1 MMLLRRISLVQWHL
15 LGRADLDLW
24 GDTAILGKNR
34 SGKSTLIDLIQSVM
48 TGGSARFYRF
58 NRSAG
63 DSSGRSERTLRGYC
77 LGQLNEHESLRQQS
91 ITHIALVFDDPEGV
105 RQPVTMGLCIEAT
118 AQDEVQIVGR
128 YIVPG
133 VRVDTGMFVDTL
145 NDGQLISAPW
155 TLVRERLE
163 TACKAIGKQVLH
175 TDTAR
180 NHIRDYMRLLFT
192 GRRASDPERFV
203 RAFVLALSFED
214 MRSVEHFVHNYL
226 LERNDIDIGELRESI
241 QRYRE
246 IQRDIQELEQRLEAL
261 TAIQALIVKF
271 AEMLEREEVARG
283 VVRLASLIEAG
294 AALLANLSDQR
305 AKTASLTA
313 TNAEISRYDSEIATL
328 QKELESLDAQFLAQ
342 DQASQRAV
350 VSGQLKVAEQAR
362 NAVAARLQT
371 RFISAARATTLLDQ
385 RNILAPLKMGD
396 LMQALDTIKAKS
408 LNLVPPRWPKDP
420 FEMDRLLDSVAKIS
434 VTQLPKVI
442 ARRNEAIRWRGDI
455 EDEIRALLAKREQAR
470 AGRVALD
477 DRTQRLMDT
486 LAQEGMRPRALCQVA
501 EVVNEDWRAAAEALF
516 GRDREAILVDP
527 EHAARAVSILRG
539 SRDTYRGCRIANTRR
554 LAELPRDPVTGTL
567 ASVLRSDDPLAMA
580 FIVFRAGSVALA
592 DTQEELLGGGRAI
605 MRDGAYSSGIV
616 VEVLRIQDFK
626 VGRAAAPLM
635 LAELA
640 KTIDERQG
648 LLAIHKTAE
657 QLHDDVVKRLEAMI
671 APVAEEDKLDR
682 LASDIDRF
690 DEQRTALQHR
700 LDKIAATIDP
710 ALQVALANVRS
721 RLRGAGEDKQALV
734 EARGGLRNAVQE
746 VAVRLGGGE
755 GQLGSWLSLSE
766 RRRLF
771 RERVR
776 GQAQFAPLRQ
786 AYEKLRPLSLVRMIQ
801 QQTKQADEAQAEHR
815 DMEAQV
821 REALGRYRVAFGGDG
836 PSGAHVRIIGEI
848 KPWVVE
854 SVRALEENEL
864 IQYRRQADEA
874 ADQIGRLFRTAFVHE
889 LNSRFSILR
898 TELDNLSKALKSRPL
913 HNETYTLHAHVKP
926 EFEALYRLARESEED
941 ESTLGALFGR
951 GAPRDEVQARAL
963 REVEELLSDRTLDF
977 SIYQDYRKYFSFD
990 LQMQDISSGR
1000 KTSFDRRRG
1009 VASGAERQVPY
1020 YVVIGAALSSI
1031 YHGTRRQQ
1039 PDAQFG
1045 LGLAV
1050 FDEAFSKMDGPNQ
1063 RTLLDFYREIGLQ
1076 VLIAAPSEKRSVVL
1090 ENLDCIID
1098 VFRSGDDVT
1107 AESAWI
1113 KEHARAE
1120 MRAANP
1126 QHLTDEDLAHKL
1138 EPLQSDAAQ

>member
-1 MMLLRRISLVQWHL
+1 MMQLRRISLVQWHL
-15 LGRADLDLW
+15 LARADLDLW

-34 SGKSTLIDLIQSVM
+34 SGKSTLIDLIQAVM
-48 TGGSARFYRF
+48 TGGSAKFYRF

-63 DSSGRSERTLRGYC
+63 EGGGRSERTLRGYC
-77 LGQLNEHESLRQQS
+77 LGQLNEHESLRRQS
-91 ITHIALVFDDPEGV
+91 ITHIALVFDDSDGARP
-105 RQPVTMGLCIEAT
+105 PVSMGLCIEAT
-118 AQDEVQIVGR
+118 SQDEIQIVGR
-128 YIVPG
+128 YIASG
-133 VRVDTGMFVDTL
+133 VRLDTGMFIDTL
-145 NDGQLISAPW
+145 DDGQLISAPW
-155 TLVRERLE
+155 AVVRQRLDA
-163 TACKAIGKQVLH
+163 ACKAAGTQILH
-175 TDTAR
+175 TDNAR

-214 MRSVEHFVHNYL
+214 MRTVEHFVHNYL

-261 TAIQALIVKF
+261 TAIQALITEF
-271 AEMLEREEVARG
+271 AELLKREEVARG
-283 VVRLASLIEAG
+283 VVRLAGLIEAG

-305 AKTASLTA
+305 EKSASLTA
-313 TNAEISRYDSEIATL
+313 TNAEIARHDAEIAL
-328 QKELESLDAQFLAQ
+328 LEEERESLNAQLLAQ
-342 DQASQRAV
+342 DQASQRAI
-350 VSGQLKVAEQAR
+350 VSGELKVAEQAR
-362 NAVAARLQT
+362 NAVAVRLQT
-371 RFISAARATTLLDQ
+371 RFVSAARATTLLDQ
-385 RNILAPLKMGD
+385 RDILAPLKMGE

-408 LNLVPPRWPKDP
+408 LDLVPPRWPKDP
-420 FEMDRLLDSVAKIS
+420 LEMDQLLDAAATVAAA
-434 VTQLPKVI
+434 QLPKVL

-455 EDEIRALLAKREQAR
+455 EDQIRALSTKRDQAR
-470 AGRVALD
+470 AGSVALD
-477 DRTQRLMDT
+477 DRTQRLMDALT
-486 LAQEGMRPRALCQVA
+486 QEGMRPRALCQVA
-501 EVVNEDWRAAAEALF
+501 EVVNEDWRAAAEALL

-539 SRDTYRGCRIANTRR
+539 GRDTYRGCRVANTRR
-554 LAELPRDPVTGTL
+554 LADLPRDPVAGTL
-567 ASVLRSDDPLAMA
+567 ASVLRSEDPLAVA
-580 FIVFRAGSVALA
+580 FIVFRAGNVALA
-592 DTQEELLGGGRAI
+592 DTEEELLGGGRAI
-605 MRDGAYSSGIV
+605 MRDGAYNSGIV
-616 VEVLRIQDFK
+616 VEVLRAQDFK
-626 VGRAAAPLM
+626 IGRAAAPLM

-640 KTIDERQG
+640 KSIDEQQG

-657 QLHDDVVKRLEAMI
+657 QLHDDVAKRLEAMI
-671 APVAEEDKLDR
+671 APVADEDRLDR
-682 LASDIDRF
+682 LASVIDQL
-690 DEQRTALQHR
+690 DEQRANLQNR

-710 ALQVALANVRS
+710 ALQAALANVRS
-721 RLRGAGEDKQALV
+721 RLKDAEADKQVLVETRGA
-734 EARGGLRNAVQE
+734 LRNALQE

-755 GQLGSWLSLSE
+755 GQLGSWLSLAT

-771 RERVR
+771 RERV
-776 GQAQFAPLRQ
+776 GNPAQFTPLRN
-786 AYEKLRPLSLVRMIQ
+786 AYEELRPLSLARMVQ
-801 QQTKQADEAQAEHR
+801 QQTKQADQAQADHR

-821 REALGRYRVAFGGDG
+821 REALGRYRVAFGGTG
-836 PSGAHVRIIGEI
+836 PSGAQVRILGEI
-848 KPWVVE
+848 KPWVTE
-854 SVRALEENEL
+854 NVRALEENEL

-889 LNSRFSILR
+889 LNSRFSVMR
-898 TELDNLSKALKSRPL
+898 TELDNLGKALKSRPL

-941 ESTLGALFGR
+941 ESTLSALFGR
-951 GAPRDEVQARAL
+951 GAPRDEAQARAL
-963 REVEELLSDRTLDF
+963 REVEELLSDQALDF

-1020 YVVIGAALSSI
+1020 YVIIGAALSSI

-1039 PDAQFG
+1039 LDTPLG

-1076 VLIAAPSEKRSVVL
+1076 VVIAAPSEKRSVVL
-1090 ENLDCIID
+1090 ENLECIID
-1098 VFRSGDDVT
+1098 VFRTRDDVS

-1113 KEHARAE
+1113 KEHARTE

-1126 QHLTDEDLAHKL
+1126 QHLSDEELAHSL
-1138 EPLQSDAAQ
+1138 EPSRSDAAE